1 MSVTF
6 LARSLAAM
14 ALMVAGTSVC
24 AQGMPSVS
32 RQIFSEADLN
42 RDGFVSLDEFHKDV
56 IKSFR
61 SLDFDGDGF
70 ITLSELEGLSGPE
83 QAKVLRRMIR
93 RADTDGDG
101 KLSFREVVVARM
113 KYFDEADTNR
123 DDQISLEEA
132 LAFDANMEKKM
143 ALAREARKASK
154 ASDAGKA
161 R

>member
-1 MSVTF
+1 MSVSF
-6 LARSLAAM
+6 LAKSLAAM
-14 ALMVAGTSVC
+14 TFMVAGASVC

-32 RQIFSEADLN
+32 RQIFSEADAN

-83 QAKVLRRMIR
+83 QVKVLRRMIR

-123 DDQISLEEA
+123 DEQISLEEA

-143 ALAREARKASK
+143 AQAREARKASR

>member
-1 MSVTF
+1 MSVSI
-6 LARSLAAM
+6 LARSLAAV
-14 ALMVAGTSVC
+14 ALMLAGTTVH

-32 RQIFSEADLN
+32 RQIFSEADTN

-56 IKSFR
+56 VKSFR

-83 QAKVLRRMIR
+83 QAKVLRRLMR
-93 RADTDGDG
+93 RVDTDGDG

-132 LAFDANMEKKM
+132 LAFDANMEQKM
-143 ALAREARKASK
+143 AQAREARKA
-154 ASDAGKA
+154 ARAAGPGKT

>member
-32 RQIFSEADLN
+32 RQIFSEADAN

-56 IKSFR
+56 VKSFG
-61 SLDFDGDGF
+61 SLDFDRDGF

-83 QAKVLRRMIR
+83 QAKVLRRLMR
-93 RADTDGDG
+93 RVDTDGDG

-143 ALAREARKASK
+143 AQAREARKASK

>member
-1 MSVTF
+1 MSVSI
-6 LARSLAAM
+6 LARSLAAV
-14 ALMVAGTSVC
+14 ALMLAGTMVH

-32 RQIFSEADLN
+32 RQIFSEADTN

-56 IKSFR
+56 VKSFN

-83 QAKVLRRMIR
+83 QAKVLRRLMR
-93 RADTDGDG
+93 RVDTDGDG
-101 KLSFREVVVARM
+101 RLSFREVVVARM

-123 DDQISLEEA
+123 DDLISLEEA
-132 LAFDANMEKKM
+132 LAFDANMEQKM
-143 ALAREARKASK
+143 AQAREARKA
-154 ASDAGKA
+154 ARAAGPAKT